1 LNTEDCNVNHL
12 KTLVVAL
19 GVTSGLLMAAQAED
33 KPVTSADAQAAP
45 AKCLEA
51 LVNPVTGYT
60 LCVNPRGAPVEQ
72 AAPPKAPCKPREHD
86 QEIGTVYEHWSA
98 C

>member
-1 LNTEDCNVNHL
+1 MNTEDESEPSQDARRRLGRHL
-12 KTLVVAL
+12 
-19 GVTSGLLMAAQAED
+19 GMLMAAQAED
-33 KPVTSADAQAAP
+33 EPQAAP

-60 LCVNPRGAPVEQ
+60 LCVNPRGVPVEQ
-72 AAPPKAPCKPREHD
+72 AAPPKEPCKPRAHD